1 MKNLVF
7 CSPFVAQQVVNLL
20 NDNVCVSP
28 PGTSRKAPK
37 LLQIKGF
44 GAFYFFEVYRWGAG
58 SDEVYF

>member
-1 MKNLVF
+1 MV
-7 CSPFVAQQVVNLL
+7 SDPITFVARFRDKLL
-20 NDNVCVSP
+20 GISTEYST

-58 SDEVYF
+58 SDEVHF